1 MDFFDSDN
9 SYLKTAKIIEAQ
21 LYNTITQQNRP
32 KPKPPSQKTKWKG
45 CNNSFILKY
54 KVCYFWLQSQINAN
68 KLYFIFLLAHNIDM
82 ILDKI
87 NESGIKHR
95 TFNVDNLRT
104 TDDILQV
111 LDIIH
116 REVVDRMV
124 NITIVCHLDCIE
136 RILKQVINYL
146 VSIVQVRTEVCLCIL
161 LIIDTLI
168 QYTYPCMGH
177 GETLKT

>member
-1 MDFFDSDN
+1 
-9 SYLKTAKIIEAQ
+9 
-21 LYNTITQQNRP
+21 
-32 KPKPPSQKTKWKG
+32 
-45 CNNSFILKY
+45 
-54 KVCYFWLQSQINAN
+54 
-68 KLYFIFLLAHNIDM
+68 M
-82 ILDKI
+82 ILEKI
-87 NESGIKHR
+87 NEIGIKHR

-104 TDDILQV
+104 TDAILQV

-168 QYTYPCMGH
+168 QYIPVYGALRDYKNLTTQLDM
-177 GETLKT
+177 KN